1 MLWSPGYGGHT
12 SAVLVNEMSPSV
24 EHPAVVEGHQSV
36 SGCGGCVLS
45 VLSVC
50 VLQRG
55 ELVLSEHLI
64 HNKRPVTN
72 TEHPISTQA
81 NRRLASQ
88 PSSSQGLKN

>member
-1 MLWSPGYGGHT
+1 MLWSPGYGGYT
-12 SAVLVNEMSPSV
+12 SAVLVNEVSPSV
-24 EHPAVVEGHQSV
+24 EHPAVVEGHEGV

-64 HNKRPVTN
+64 HNKLPVRN
-72 TEHPISTQA
+72 TDI
-81 NRRLASQ
+81 
-88 PSSSQGLKN
+88 PSAHRQTEDWHDNGAAARDW